1 MTPKLDPIDMRYAYA
16 PDTSPADGLR
26 IMVFDKTR
34 ALQLVLT
41 SVKSIDADPNGDYTV
56 TIRARAVGDMEPV
69 VQPEPEPVPAPTPV
83 PTPTPTPVPA
93 PEPTPVPVP
102 TPTPTP
108 VPVPPAPPIT
118 GTVNAFGPAELLT
131 KLKGATAGDII
142 VAKSGEYGAFTAAGI
157 DRGGRVTVV
166 CEDGTHFERFLSTG
180 SKNITLDGPQAW
192 PDKSAP
198 LPNNAVIQSDR
209 ASDGIIIQRALAMGA
224 VDGEDYMNW
233 TQAKWL
239 SRKTHG
245 VILESTNSQAIGCDL
260 IALRIAAHIRA
271 SGSVLQE
278 NRIRGFSEDGMRC
291 VGDITNVGWIGNDIA
306 NAFDIDDQHPDG
318 GQAFPPYVGGAYV
331 GKIKGFAIESN
342 LIREW
347 IGNPSH
353 PLKNKLQGIG
363 LHNRGYEDVTC
374 KHNRIWTS
382 SNWGI
387 HINSATGQSV
397 IEDNESYD
405 LTGRS
410 DPKAQALAKIGA
422 TGSFTAA
429 RNSANAFVK
438 GFPMAG
444 NSVVLPKDA
453 PSMSLLD

>member
-1 MTPKLDPIDMRYAYA
+1 MSDLEELKSI
-16 PDTSPADGLR
+16 
-26 IMVFDKTR
+26 K
-34 ALQLVLT
+34 QLV
-41 SVKSIDADPNGDYTV
+41 DV
-56 TIRARAVGDMEPV
+56 TATAITG
-69 VQPEPEPVPAPTPV
+69 VQNALASLIAAETPV
-83 PTPTPTPVPA
+83 DPGPVDPG
-93 PEPTPVPVP
+93 PVDPGPVDP
-102 TPTPTP
+102 GP
-108 VPVPPAPPIT
+108 VDPGPVDPGPVTPPIV

-131 KLKGATAGDII
+131 KLKSAKSGDII
-142 VAKSGEYGAFTAAGI
+142 VAKNGEYGEFTARGI
-157 DRGGRVTVV
+157 NAGGRITTL
-166 CEDGTHFERFLSTG
+166 CEPKVHFERLLIVA
-180 SKNITLDGPQAW
+180 SKSLTFDGPQAW
-192 PDKSAP
+192 PDKTPP
-198 LPNNAVIQSDR
+198 LASNAVIQSDR

-245 VILESTNSQAIGCDL
+245 IILESTNSQAIGCDL

-331 GKIKGFAIESN
+331 GKIKGFAIEGN

-387 HINSATGQSV
+387 HINSATGQTV

-429 RNSANAFVK
+429 RNRANAFVK

-444 NSVVLPKDA
+444 NWVVLPKDA
-453 PSMSLLD
+453 PSLSLLD